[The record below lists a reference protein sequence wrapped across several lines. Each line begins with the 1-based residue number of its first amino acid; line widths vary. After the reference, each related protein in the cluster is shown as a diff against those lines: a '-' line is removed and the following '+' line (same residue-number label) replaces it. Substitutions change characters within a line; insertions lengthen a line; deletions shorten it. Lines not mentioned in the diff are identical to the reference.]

1 MVGVVRQHRG
11 GAAPAMVMVAEA
23 LLPPLIRPL
32 GRAVSASIRKRD
44 SVISSSGSRG
54 RHRGGRGS
62 DGLAVR
68 EALPEK
74 LASAGMGVDDG
85 TGIALLLLFLSMHVG
100 APRGQVSA
108 AEARGHSD
116 GKG

>member
-1 MVGVVRQHRG
+1 MGGRQAVVGVVRQDRG
-11 GAAPAMVMVAEA
+11 GAAPAMVAEA

-85 TGIALLLLFLSMHVG
+85 TGIALLLLFRTG
-100 APRGQVSA
+100 ASPPSLLLPVVPIC
-108 AEARGHSD
+108 
-116 GKG
+116 